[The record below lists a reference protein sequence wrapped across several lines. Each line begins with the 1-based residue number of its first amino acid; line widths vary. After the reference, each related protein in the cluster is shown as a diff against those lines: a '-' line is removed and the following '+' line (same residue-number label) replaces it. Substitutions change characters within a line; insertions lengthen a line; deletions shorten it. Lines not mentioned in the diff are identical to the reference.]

1 MARKPPKGKS
11 LAEVNPKIAKQWHDS
26 KNGDLTA
33 SDVSCGSNDK
43 VWWKCDKGDDHE
55 WKASV
60 NNRSKGRGCSV
71 CSNTIVVKS
80 NCLKTLYPKISNLW
94 HPTKNGNLSPQE
106 FVPGSNKKVWW
117 KCPEGDDH
125 EWEQL
130 IIHVVQKTSKYCSIC
145 SNDIIVSSNSLAML
159 YPETSLLW
167 HPKKNG
173 DLTPLEVGPGSHKKV
188 WWKCPNGEDHEWKT
202 SVRNLFDMPSKKA
215 TGCPCCAGQKLSST
229 NCLANVNPEVSKE
242 WDYQKNYPLRP
253 QVLLKRSSAVYSW
266 ICSENPKHTWDS
278 SIANRNRPKGGGC
291 PYCAGQKVNET
302 NSLSTTN
309 PELAKEW
316 HPTKNG
322 DFTPD
327 KITEASNKLAWWK
340 CLKEDDH
347 VWKTVISS
355 RLQSGCPSCAEYG
368 FNRSKDSLFYI
379 RKIDLDNRKQA
390 LKFGI
395 TNNMDGDREKQQK
408 RHVKGGVKTILR
420 EEVSGEIALDIE
432 NLCKKYFGR
441 KGFLTKEEFPDGFT
455 ETIKY
460 SEENLIKIKSIV
472 DEVLTEKAEKKN

>member
-33 SDVSCGSNDK
+33 SDVSCVSNDK

-167 HPKKNG
+167 HPKKKRRLN
-173 DLTPLEVGPGSHKKV
+173 PIGS
-188 WWKCPNGEDHEWKT
+188 W
-202 SVRNLFDMPSKKA
+202 
-215 TGCPCCAGQKLSST
+215 
-229 NCLANVNPEVSKE
+229 
-242 WDYQKNYPLRP
+242 
-253 QVLLKRSSAVYSW
+253 
-266 ICSENPKHTWDS
+266 
-278 SIANRNRPKGGGC
+278 
-291 PYCAGQKVNET
+291 
-302 NSLSTTN
+302 
-309 PELAKEW
+309 
-316 HPTKNG
+316 
-322 DFTPD
+322 
-327 KITEASNKLAWWK
+327 
-340 CLKEDDH
+340 
-347 VWKTVISS
+347 S
-355 RLQSGCPSCAEYG
+355 RL
-368 FNRSKDSLFYI
+368 
-379 RKIDLDNRKQA
+379 
-390 LKFGI
+390 
-395 TNNMDGDREKQQK
+395 T
-408 RHVKGGVKTILR
+408 
-420 EEVSGEIALDIE
+420 
-432 NLCKKYFGR
+432 
-441 KGFLTKEEFPDGFT
+441 
-455 ETIKY
+455 
-460 SEENLIKIKSIV
+460 
-472 DEVLTEKAEKKN
+472 